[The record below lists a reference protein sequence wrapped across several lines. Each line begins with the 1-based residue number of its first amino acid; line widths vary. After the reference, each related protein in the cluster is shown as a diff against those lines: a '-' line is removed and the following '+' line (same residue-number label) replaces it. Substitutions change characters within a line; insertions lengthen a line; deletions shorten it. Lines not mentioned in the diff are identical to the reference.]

1 MAPFRSVTKT
11 AAHWHQEKDPP
22 HLCALLLV
30 MSVADPRCGS
40 HFYLG
45 ALAPL
50 LGGLRRPSLDVPAC
64 GRPILPSVPFRAL
77 SRPSFAAHVVFQ
89 WSSRSAQKVN
99 RPVQQVNRTSRKVD
113 RTTPKVNRTSQKIG
127 SATPQVCVCACVSSS
142 SLSLYIYYHGAGGE
156 VRTQECRR
164 PHLLPYPGAAWLP
177 PNAHSV
183 TASAGDHGRRRTVAA
198 W

>member
-77 SRPSFAAHVVFQ
+77 SRPSFVAHVVFQ

-99 RPVQQVNRTSRKVD
+99 RTVQQVNRTSQKVD
-113 RTTPKVNRTSQKIG
+113 RTTPKVNRTSQQVG

-142 SLSLYIYYHGAGGE
+142 SLSLYILSWRRRGGSYTR
-156 VRTQECRR
+156 V
-164 PHLLPYPGAAWLP
+164 PPPPPPPLPWRGL
-177 PNAHSV
+177 
-183 TASAGDHGRRRTVAA
+183 ASAQRPQRHGFSR
-198 W
+198 